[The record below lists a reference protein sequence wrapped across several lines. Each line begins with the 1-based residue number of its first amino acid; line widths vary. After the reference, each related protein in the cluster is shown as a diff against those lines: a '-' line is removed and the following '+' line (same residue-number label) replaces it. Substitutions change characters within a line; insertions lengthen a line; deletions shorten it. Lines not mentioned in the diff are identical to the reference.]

1 MRIVVQRVTSAS
13 VSVDSKT
20 VGEIAGGLLVLLGIT
35 NGDTE
40 KDADWL
46 VEKLLKLRLF
56 PESEASDSFMEK
68 NVVEIGGSM
77 LVVSQFT
84 LYGDARK
91 GTKPSFT
98 DAARPDVAEPL
109 CRYFVEKV
117 GNAGLPLAT
126 GVFGAH
132 MMVSLVND
140 GPVTLIIDSPPR
152 G

>member
-1 MRIVVQRVTSAS
+1 MRIVVQRVQKTT
-13 VSVDSKT
+13 VTVDTKT
-20 VGEIAGGLLVLLGIT
+20 VGDIAGGLLVLLGIT

-56 PESEASDSFMEK
+56 PESETSESFMEK
-68 NVVEIGGSM
+68 NVAEVGGSI

-84 LYGDARK
+84 LYGDCRK

-98 DAARPDVAEPL
+98 DAARPDTAEPL
-109 CRYFVEKV
+109 CRYFVEKIKASGIPV
-117 GNAGLPLAT
+117 AT

>member
-1 MRIVVQRVTSAS
+1 MRIVVQRVIEARVT
-13 VSVDSKT
+13 VENKT

-56 PESEASDSFMEK
+56 PESERSDSFMEK
-68 NVVEIGGSM
+68 NVVEINGSV

-84 LYGDARK
+84 LYGDCRK

-98 DAARPDVAEPL
+98 DAARPEAAEPL
-109 CRYFVEKV
+109 CRYFADKV
-117 GNAGLPLAT
+117 KGAGVPVST
-126 GVFGAH
+126 GIFGAH

-140 GPVTLIIDSPPR
+140 GPVTLIIDSPR
-152 G
+152 HD